1 VPDRP
6 RDADDVAASS
16 PFAVALH
23 RRTAVGATAATL
35 GAMLVSACTGGSPE
49 AVPRGRTTTVTPA
62 ADPDVALAA
71 TVLVDEQRV
80 LDVVLATLSRHPG
93 LEQTL
98 APARAAHQA
107 HVRLL
112 TAAAPDQQAGTS
124 SASPSPAA
132 TPTRGPK
139 VPTRPGPALR
149 ALAGH
154 EHTLGALD
162 QRSALAARS
171 GAFARVLGSMSASAA
186 QQGTVLTLAARTA
199 GSRA

>member
-1 VPDRP
+1 MPDRP
-6 RDADDVAASS
+6 RDADDVAAASRR
-16 PFAVALH
+16 AYVLH
-23 RRTAVGATAATL
+23 RRTAVGATAAAI
-35 GAMLVSACTGGSPE
+35 GAVLVSGCTDGSP
-49 AVPRGRTTTVTPA
+49 AAAPRGRTRTVAPA

-71 TVLVDEQRV
+71 TVLVDEHRV

-112 TAAAPDQQAGTS
+112 SAAVPRQPAGTA
-124 SASPSPAA
+124 SASPSPAVTA
-132 TPTRGPK
+132 TPGPK
-139 VPTRPGPALR
+139 VPTRPGSALR

-171 GAFARVLGSMSASAA
+171 GTFARVLGSMSASAA
-186 QQGTVLTLAARTA
+186 QQTTVLTLAARSA
-199 GSRA
+199 GSRT

>member
-1 VPDRP
+1 MPDRP
-6 RDADDVAASS
+6 GDADDG
-16 PFAVALH
+16 AVSDRCAVGLH
-23 RRTAVGATAATL
+23 RRTAIGVSAATI
-35 GAMLVSACTGGSPE
+35 GAVLVSACTDGAP
-49 AVPRGRTTTVTPA
+49 ATDPRGRTTTVTPP

-80 LDVVLATLSRHPG
+80 LDLVLATLSRHPA

-98 APARAAHQA
+98 APARAAHRA

-112 TAAAPDQQAGTS
+112 TDATPDQSTGTT
-124 SASPSPAA
+124 SPSPSPGVTA
-132 TPTRGPK
+132 PPGPS
-139 VPTRPGPALR
+139 VPTRPAAALR

-186 QQGTVLTLAARTA
+186 QQSAVLALASRTA
-199 GSRA
+199 GSRT